1 MNDRMKPP
9 LSESSR
15 ELGFA
20 VGLVLG
26 VALLALGTAF
36 LVLGLSIST
45 EPPAPYMSVRDR
57 RFLIGG
63 SLLSVVL
70 GVVVIKYVKSLLGW

>member
-9 LSESSR
+9 LSEGSR

-57 RFLIGG
+57 RLLIVG
-63 SLLSVVL
+63 SLLTAVL
-70 GVVVIKYVKSLLGW
+70 GAVVIRYVKPLLGW